1 MIIDCICGLKKFE
14 VNADQIPSEGRQ
26 VKCGVCSKEWF
37 YKSEEKNSTL
47 QLDQTDI
54 AINPQA
60 NNDTIIPPATEE
72 LISEAEQNQKIN
84 LSFNDDEDSLPSK
97 SEMDENLDRIKAER
111 KKKKKSSLSQGAR
124 TRMLAY
130 LLILLLL
137 VLVTVSVPYKD
148 NVLSVFPEL
157 SIVFE
162 GLTPLYEAI
171 FK

>member
-1 MIIDCICGLKKFE
+1 M
-14 VNADQIPSEGRQ
+14 
-26 VKCGVCSKEWF
+26 CSKEWF

-54 AINPQA
+54 AINPSV

-72 LISEAEQNQKIN
+72 LISEAEQDQKIN

-111 KKKKKSSLSQGAR
+111 KKKKKSSISQGTR
-124 TRMLAY
+124 TRLLFY
-130 LLILLLL
+130 LLIILILA
-137 VLVTVSVPYKD
+137 LVTVSIPYKD
-148 NVLSVFPEL
+148 NILAIFPEL

-162 GLTPLYEAI
+162 GLTPLYEII